1 MTSPWL
7 VLLPREAMEVID
19 LSYGWGQLTCRL
31 SVPDRT
37 ALVMAISN
45 EDSDRVK
52 LNEAP
57 DHFLTVADWYPS
69 GYWYR
74 VDERAVFLAWQL
86 RVQNLRFPFE
96 GFQSIVPSVHRPDP
110 GNWHLVVAYC
120 EEPPELREGAR
131 LPQWSAWRVTHDY
144 VEPALLDTQSGSEL
158 VESLE
163 GLWPAKLL
171 GSRRALVVGTGS
183 IGAAAAE
190 ALASYGV
197 GQMDLV
203 DPDRLLFHNVPRHVL
218 GRGDVGKM
226 KVDALHEHL
235 ARAWPEA
242 ETHPLALDVIENAD
256 IIRPLLDV
264 VDIVVCTVDGI
275 EARRVV
281 SHLARRA
288 RKSVVFACVLG
299 DGQYGEVLRI
309 RALPEVGCLDCQRRH
324 LRDSG
329 QMDPEPTLDRG
340 YGEGTRHNP
349 MTAVG
354 GDLHLI
360 GSMAAKAAIA
370 TLLRQAGEPGQAL
383 EDDNL
388 VIALRPSG
396 AFGPPFDARRTMNTR
411 WYAAT
416 GPYDDC
422 PSCRRREAPAAEDQP
437 SGA

>member
-7 VLLPREAMEVID
+7 ILLPSEAMEVID
-19 LSYGWGQLTCRL
+19 LSYGWGHLTCRL
-31 SVPDRT
+31 SIPDRT
-37 ALVMAISN
+37 AIIMALSN
-45 EDSDRVK
+45 EDSDRIK

-57 DHFLTVADWYPS
+57 EHFLTVADWYSS
-69 GYWYR
+69 GHWYR
-74 VDERAVFLAWQL
+74 VDERGAVLAWQL
-86 RVQNLRFPFE
+86 RAQNARLPFDD
-96 GFQSIVPSVHRPDP
+96 FQSILPAAFQPERGS
-110 GNWHLVVAYC
+110 WHLAVTYC
-120 EEPPELREGAR
+120 EKPPELWEGEP
-131 LPQWSAWRVTHDY
+131 LPKWSAWKITPDY
-144 VEPALLDTQSGSEL
+144 VEPAMLDIQAGAEL
-158 VESLE
+158 VTSLE

-171 GSRRALVVGTGS
+171 ESQRALVIGTGS

-190 ALASYGV
+190 ALASYGI

-218 GRGDVGKM
+218 RRGDVGKM
-226 KVDALHEHL
+226 KVEALHDHL
-235 ARAWPEA
+235 AREWPETK
-242 ETHPLALDVIENAD
+242 THPFPLDVIENAD
-256 IIRPLLDV
+256 FIRPMLDITDV
-264 VDIVVCTVDGI
+264 VVCTVDGV
-275 EARRVV
+275 EPRRVV

-288 RKSVVFACVLG
+288 GKPVVFACVLG
-299 DGQYGEVLRI
+299 DGQYGEILRI

-324 LRDSG
+324 LRDGG

-360 GSMAAKAAIA
+360 GSMAAKIAIA
-370 TLLRQAGEPGQAL
+370 TLLRQAGEPGQSL

-388 VIALRPSG
+388 VLALRPSG
-396 AFGPPFDARRTMNTR
+396 SFGPPFDARRTLNLR

-422 PSCRRREAPAAEDQP
+422 RSCHRE
-437 SGA
+437 